1 MKEFGYVRVGAV
13 VPKLKVADV
22 EYNTKEIIKQI
33 QLSDEKDIE
42 ILSFPELAITGYT
55 CNDLF
60 LQDVLLDK
68 TLEAIRKIKEE
79 TKNLDI
85 ISIIGAP
92 IRAENQIFNCGV
104 VINKGKIL
112 GIVPKTYIPNYSEF
126 YEKRW
131 FASSKNK
138 KNDYIEI
145 DNEQIPFTTNIIFE
159 DKENKSIAFAIE
171 LCEDL
176 WCTFPPSNKHTI
188 NGASIIFN
196 LSASNEIVGKYQYR
210 KNLVSMQ
217 SAKTISAYI
226 YASSGVNESTTDVLF
241 SGHSL
246 IAENGT
252 ILKEN
257 KRFDFSSN
265 IIYEDIDV
273 FRIMNNRYKDISYM
287 GVVTSDD
294 YIRVKIDIKDKIK
307 DTIRTYDEY
316 PFVPKHDERRK
327 ERCEEIFNIQSCAL
341 AKRIKH
347 TNMNKCVIGIS
358 GGLDSTLA
366 FLVIVEAFKKLNIP
380 NEKIIAI
387 TMPGFGTTDRTYT
400 NAVNF
405 VKNYNATLKEINIKD
420 ACLQHFKD
428 ISHDE
433 DIHDITY
440 ENTQAR
446 ERTQI
451 LMDIANKE
459 GALVIGTGDL
469 SELALG
475 WCTYNGDHMS
485 MYAVNTSIPKTLV
498 RYLVQYIADIETD
511 KSRKNT
517 ILDILDTPISPE
529 LLPPSKDGK
538 IKQLTESS
546 VGPYVLHDFFLYHF
560 LRYGATPKKIY
571 FIAKKTFEGKYTEQE
586 ILKWLKFFIKRFF
599 TQQFK
604 RSCIPDGVKVGTIS
618 LSPRGDLRMP
628 SDASF
633 NIWMQELDDLEKK
646 F

>member
-1 MKEFGYVRVGAV
+1 MKEYGYIKVAAI
-13 VPKLKVADV
+13 VPELKVANT

-33 QLSDEKDIE
+33 KNASKKDID
-42 ILSFPELAITGYT
+42 IVLFPELSITGYT
-55 CNDLF
+55 CSDLF
-60 LQDVLLDK
+60 LQDLLLDNALK
-68 TLEAIRKIKEE
+68 CLKLICKE
-79 TKNLDI
+79 TKSLDI
-85 ISIIGAP
+85 ISIVGSP
-92 IRAENQIFNCGV
+92 IRAENQIFNCAI
-104 VINKGKIL
+104 VIQKGKIL

-131 FASSKNK
+131 FSSSSNK
-138 KNDYIEI
+138 IKSYIEI
-145 DNEQIPFTTNIIFE
+145 DKEKIPFTTNIIFE
-159 DKENKSIAFAIE
+159 DKDNKAISFAIE
-171 LCEDL
+171 ICEDL
-176 WCTFPPSNKHTI
+176 WSNFPPSNNHTL

-196 LSASNEIVGKYQYR
+196 LSSSNEIVGKYEYR
-210 KNLVSMQ
+210 KNLVKMQ

-226 YASSGVNESTTDVLF
+226 YASSGVNESTTDLLF
-241 SGHSL
+241 SGHAM

-257 KRFDFSSN
+257 KRFDFNSN
-265 IIYEDIDV
+265 MIYEDIDV
-273 FRIMNNRYKDISYM
+273 LKIMNNRYKDTSYM
-287 GVVTSDD
+287 GVVEDKE
-294 YIRVKIDIKDKIK
+294 YIRVNIDIKDNKK
-307 DTIRTYDEY
+307 DIVRKYSPY
-316 PFVPKHDERRK
+316 PFVPQNDLKRK
-327 ERCEEIFNIQSCAL
+327 ERCEEIFNIQASAL

-347 TNMNKCVIGIS
+347 TGMNKCVIGVS

-366 FLVIVEAFKKLNIP
+366 FLVIVEAFKKLGITNK
-380 NEKIIAI
+380 NIIAI
-387 TMPGFGTTDRTYT
+387 TMPGFGTTSRTYN
-400 NAVNF
+400 NAMNLI
-405 VKNYNATLKEINIKD
+405 KSYNATLKEVNIKE
-420 ACLQHFKD
+420 ACLVHLKD
-428 ISHDE
+428 IDHDVNN
-433 DIHDITY
+433 HDITY

-459 GALVIGTGDL
+459 KALVIGTGDL

-498 RYLVQYIADIETD
+498 KYLVEYVALNENNEL
-511 KSRKNT
+511 RKNT

-529 LLPPSKDGK
+529 LLPPDTNGK
-538 IKQLTESS
+538 IAQLTENS

-560 LRYGATPKKIY
+560 LRYGASPKKIY
-571 FIAKKTFEGKYTEQE
+571 FIAKKTFKNYSEEE

-628 SDASF
+628 SDSDY
-633 NIWMQELDDLEKK
+633 LDWLNDINN
-646 F
+646 